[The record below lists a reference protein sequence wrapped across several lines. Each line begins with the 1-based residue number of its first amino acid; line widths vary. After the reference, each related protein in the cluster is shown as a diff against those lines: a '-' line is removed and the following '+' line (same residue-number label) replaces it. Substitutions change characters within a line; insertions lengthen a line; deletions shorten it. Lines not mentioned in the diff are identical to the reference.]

1 MAKNLF
7 SGPWPFVMSRIH
19 CRYLLTTQHKK
30 EFLLTSLL
38 GKYFQS
44 HIEWQTHSLSQEQVL
59 GRIFSKDLLSAT
71 NVSQSKNRNSNLISL
86 AWTAL
91 KKHQVTGESIR
102 RLTVLAAGRG
112 TCPLFLSHKKWKMFC
127 RMKQT
132 ECKVI
137 IWRKKTLICQW
148 RAQKRYKTRIH
159 SYTTSNVLSSLPCGK
174 GFSHVIL

>member
-71 NVSQSKNRNSNLISL
+71 NVSKSKDRNSNLIS
-86 AWTAL
+86 
-91 KKHQVTGESIR
+91 
-102 RLTVLAAGRG
+102 
-112 TCPLFLSHKKWKMFC
+112 
-127 RMKQT
+127 
-132 ECKVI
+132 
-137 IWRKKTLICQW
+137 
-148 RAQKRYKTRIH
+148 
-159 SYTTSNVLSSLPCGK
+159 
-174 GFSHVIL
+174 